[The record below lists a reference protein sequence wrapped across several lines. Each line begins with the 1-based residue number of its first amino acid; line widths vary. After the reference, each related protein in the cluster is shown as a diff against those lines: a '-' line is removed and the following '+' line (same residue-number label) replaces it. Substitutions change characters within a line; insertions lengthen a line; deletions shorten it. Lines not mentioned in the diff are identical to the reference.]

1 MSYNLK
7 YSKQAEN
14 ALPKLDKTIQIQ
26 ILKKIGHLKENP
38 ELGEP
43 LSNILKGK
51 WRLHIGKWR
60 VVYVVEGNDV
70 IIAKIEH
77 RKGVYG

>member
-1 MSYNLK
+1 MSYKVSLTREADKELK
-7 YSKQAEN
+7 D
-14 ALPKLDKTIQIQ
+14 LDKAVQIQ
-26 ILKKIGHLKENP
+26 IINKIKHLKENP

-60 VVYVVEGNDV
+60 VVYVVEGKAV
-70 IIAKIEH
+70 IIAKIDH
-77 RKGVYG
+77 RKDVYS

>member
-1 MSYNLK
+1 MSYNVSLTRK
-7 YSKQAEN
+7 ANKELSN
-14 ALPKLDKTIQIQ
+14 LDKAVQIQ
-26 ILKKIGHLKENP
+26 IINKIRHLEENP

-51 WRLHIGKWR
+51 RRLHIGKWR
-60 VVYVVEGNDV
+60 VVYSIEGNT
-70 IIAKIEH
+70 ILIAKIEH

>member
-1 MSYNLK
+1 MSFSIR
-7 YSKQAEN
+7 YSKEAEN
-14 ALPKLDKTIQIQ
+14 ALPKLDKAVQAQ
-26 ILKKIGHLKENP
+26 ILRKIGHLEENP

-60 VVYVVEGNDV
+60 VVYSIEGNTV
-70 IIAKIEH
+70 LIAKIEH
-77 RKGVYG
+77 RTGVYG

>member
-1 MSYNLK
+1 MSYNVSLTREANKELK
-7 YSKQAEN
+7 N
-14 ALPKLDKTIQIQ
+14 LDKAVQIQ
-26 ILKKIGHLKENP
+26 IINKIRHLEENP

-43 LSNILKGK
+43 LSNILKGR

-60 VVYVVEGNDV
+60 VVYAVEGSDV